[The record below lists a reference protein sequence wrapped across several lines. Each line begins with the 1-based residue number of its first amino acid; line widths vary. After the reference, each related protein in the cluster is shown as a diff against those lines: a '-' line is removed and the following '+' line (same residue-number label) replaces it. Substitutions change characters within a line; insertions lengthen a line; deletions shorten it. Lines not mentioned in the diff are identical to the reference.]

1 MLSQNR
7 LLVWFK
13 PLAALAFVL
22 ILAGCTEK
30 PAPPTFSLYGYQ
42 RMAVVP
48 FGNQTLDTALSGS
61 VADEMTNE
69 IVQINAVPIIQASQV
84 ATFLNEQGASPDDLL
99 TNDKLRKSLGKRFQC
114 DILLMGSA
122 DGYVEFLK
130 DETPQRVVVNDKT
143 GEAKWG
149 FYTDRR
155 VMVNASAKL
164 LDVSTGSLL
173 WSQKNQGSSWYN
185 TWNDLPMIPGSL
197 QLPDQVKSLIDVS
210 SLARHRHYHEGDQ
223 EPDFIDQNNPN
234 VLIYP
239 KSQYFSQL
247 RQNALVQTV
256 RGMVADFRPHGG
268 WTPGLKGNTQ

>member
-48 FGNQTLDTALSGS
+48 FDNQTQDTALSGS

-84 ATFLNEQGASPDDLL
+84 AAFLNEQGASPDDLL

-130 DETPQRVVVNDKT
+130 DEAPQRMVVNDKT

-173 WSQKNQGSSWYN
+173 WSHKNQGSSWYN

-210 SLARHRHYHEGDQ
+210 SLARHRLYHEGDQ
-223 EPDFIDQNNPN
+223 EPDFIDQNNPGG
-234 VLIYP
+234 LIYT

-247 RQNALVQTV
+247 RQNALVQTI
-256 RGMVADFRPHGG
+256 RGMVADFHPHGG
-268 WTPGLKGNTQ
+268 WTPELKGNTQ